1 MQYAPQTTGHIRIC
15 CYQYIKDGISHGAF
29 NLLLA
34 TARDM
39 PCRSKEL
46 SSLVDILLA
55 QTV

>member
-1 MQYAPQTTGHIRIC
+1 VQYAPQTTGHIRIC